1 MPLAASEPVGENK
14 VASRQRGEVPL
25 VEQEVVSGQRHAR
38 QELDPMAQMT
48 AMLKDLEQ
56 EVRLLKEGRTQE
68 IKDNVPP
75 VGNQDRTQ
83 PEGGSAVG
91 GRTNPQYLTLANV
104 SALLEQEREKLSGIP
119 KKFSRDPPFP
129 VELLGKPYLKGY
141 EPPKFHPFD
150 RRNGSA
156 VEHVSRFIHTMG
168 PYAGDKEL

>member
-25 VEQEVVSGQRHAR
+25 VEREVVSGQRHAR

-83 PEGGSAVG
+83 SEEGSAVG
-91 GRTNPQYLTLANV
+91 GRANPQYLTLADV
-104 SALLEQEREKLSGIP
+104 STLLE
-119 KKFSRDPPFP
+119 
-129 VELLGKPYLKGY
+129 
-141 EPPKFHPFD
+141 
-150 RRNGSA
+150 
-156 VEHVSRFIHTMG
+156 
-168 PYAGDKEL
+168 